1 MALKAVL
8 DSLEGVAEDL
18 HQHYEQDGDV
28 YRIRVDGYDDTGLK
42 ATLDDLKGKNQRLR
56 KKLETVPDDF
66 DMAEL
71 EELRKLRQT
80 IDDEKAKAAGDW
92 DKLKSDMEARHA
104 KELEAADSNNALLA
118 SQLEQIIKKDAAT
131 AALADAGARVT
142 AMLPHVL
149 ERVSIVSEEGSRRA
163 VARGL
168 DGESTDIA
176 GLVSQMREAGEEWD
190 WGFSS
195 SGASGG
201 GSAGRGGAGRA
212 GQIRTKADLGD
223 ANTDSGRQARSAYIQ
238 EHGLDAFKG
247 LPNA

>member
-42 ATLDDLKGKNQRLR
+42 A
-56 KKLETVPDDF
+56 
-66 DMAEL
+66 
-71 EELRKLRQT
+71 
-80 IDDEKAKAAGDW
+80 KASGDW
-92 DKLKSDMEARHA
+92 DKLKGDMEARHA

-190 WGFSS
+190 WSV
-195 SGASGG
+195 
-201 GSAGRGGAGRA
+201 GRGFRWTRWRGARWS
-212 GQIRTKADLGD
+212 DP
-223 ANTDSGRQARSAYIQ
+223 
-238 EHGLDAFKG
+238 H
-247 LPNA
+247 